1 MAGNLTGN
9 SFTQDKNKG
18 VFLSNQVPK
27 GTKAD
32 TFLARRVKKSDQND
46 LATAQPHS
54 LFRKQRQRSPS
65 PGELN

>member
-32 TFLARRVKKSDQND
+32 TFLARRVKSQIRMIWLRHNLTAFSGNKGKDD
-46 LATAQPHS
+46 LFQ
-54 LFRKQRQRSPS
+54 
-65 PGELN
+65 EN